1 MRIRALTLRIIRQF
15 FRDKRTLALLIA
27 APLLVLSLMYL
38 VFNGDSYTPK
48 IGVIGIPDSLAKQAE
63 GLDADVRAFGSPEL
77 AEKAL
82 EAQDIDAYVLWD
94 GSAPAIRLEGSD
106 PARNRAVLS
115 VASAWLGQTGMSA
128 GIGVPAG
135 KGAPADTNAHLN
147 DVADTSSNAHSEA
160 DKGTSAQAGPAAAP
174 AIEYLHGGPA
184 MTTFDSLGPVFIGVF
199 AFFFVFLIAGV
210 SFLKERTSG
219 TLERLLATPL
229 RRWEIVAGY
238 IFGFG
243 LFTGIQAVLIALY
256 SVHVLGLMM
265 DGSIWYVLLVMLLLS
280 ATALSL
286 GTFLSA
292 FAHTEFQMIQF
303 IPLVIVPQIFFSGL
317 FDLESMSPW
326 LRWLSHLM
334 PLTYGADA
342 LRGVMLRGEGWSGI
356 AGDVLVLAGLS
367 LLFMGANVL
376 ALRKHRKI

>member
-1 MRIRALTLRIIRQF
+1 MRTQALVLRIIRQF
-15 FRDKRTLALLIA
+15 IRDRRTLALLIV

-38 VFNGDSYTPK
+38 VFNGDTYTPK
-48 IGVIGIPDSLAKQAE
+48 IGMVAMPDALVDQAE
-63 GLDADVRAFGSPEL
+63 DLDVEVRTYDNSEL
-77 AEKAL
+77 AEHAL
-82 EAQDIDAYVLWD
+82 EVQDIDAYVRLD
-94 GSAPAIRLEGSD
+94 GTKPVIRLEGSD

-115 VASAWLGQTGMSA
+115 VSSAWF
-128 GIGVPAG
+128 
-135 KGAPADTNAHLN
+135 GAPGAIAANW
-147 DVADTSSNAHSEA
+147 
-160 DKGTSAQAGPAAAP
+160 GPS
-174 AIEYLHGGPA
+174 IEYLHGGTG
-184 MTTFDSLGPVFIGVF
+184 MTTFDSLGPVLIGVF

-238 IFGFG
+238 IIGFS
-243 LFTGIQAVLIALY
+243 LFTGLQAILIAVY
-256 SVHVLGLMM
+256 SIYGLGLMM
-265 DGSIWYVLLVMLLLS
+265 DGSIWYVLLVTLLLS
-280 ATALSL
+280 ITALSL

-292 FAHTEFQMIQF
+292 FANTEFQMIQF

-342 LRGVMLRGEGWSGI
+342 LRGIMVRGEGWNEI
-356 AGDVLVLAGLS
+356 WGDVSILAALS
-367 LLFMGANVL
+367 LIFMGANVL